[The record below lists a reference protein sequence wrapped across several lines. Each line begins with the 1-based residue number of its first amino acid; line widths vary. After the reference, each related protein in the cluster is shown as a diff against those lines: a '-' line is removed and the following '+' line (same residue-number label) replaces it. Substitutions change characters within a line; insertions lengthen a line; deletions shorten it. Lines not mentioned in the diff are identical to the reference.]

1 MTRAFLLALTTAAM
15 MVAACGSDKPAVS
28 GSPGADSTPDASTAV
43 EQTQAETDSQAVAG
57 TTKAPPVKRVEPSAT
72 APRPAPGAAPAVTPV
87 PVAAVPAVQ
96 PAAQPRAQPAPKP
109 ATSVPEVAV
118 VPPAA
123 DPDPLTGKPLY
134 EAHCR
139 KCHGVLGV
147 PSTVMKT
154 KFPKLMTF
162 TVAFFVNRS
171 ADSVVTVLM
180 QGKGEGMK
188 TFKDKLSHA
197 EMIAVAAYARSLAK

>member
-1 MTRAFLLALTTAAM
+1 MKRASLLALTTAAM
-15 MVAACGSDKPAVS
+15 MVAACGSDKPALS
-28 GSPGADSTPDASTAV
+28 GSPSADSTPNISTAV
-43 EQTQAETDSQAVAG
+43 APTPAAMDSQAVPG
-57 TTKAPPVKRVEPSAT
+57 TTKAPPVKRVEPSST

-87 PVAAVPAVQ
+87 PVAAKPATQ
-96 PAAQPRAQPAPKP
+96 PAAQPEPKP
-109 ATSVPEVAV
+109 AAPAPEVAV
-118 VPPAA
+118 VPLAA
-123 DPDPLTGKPLY
+123 SPDPLTGKPLY

-147 PSTVMKT
+147 PSSAMKT

-162 TVAFFVNRS
+162 TAAFFANRS

-197 EMIAVAAYARSLAK
+197 EMTAVADYVRSPAR